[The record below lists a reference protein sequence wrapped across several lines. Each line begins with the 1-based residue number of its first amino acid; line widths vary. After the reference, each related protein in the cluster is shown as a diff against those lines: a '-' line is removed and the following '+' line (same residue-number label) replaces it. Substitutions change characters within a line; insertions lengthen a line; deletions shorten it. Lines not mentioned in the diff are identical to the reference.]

1 MGPRELLGDEMTTAT
16 LKGSERPSLGE
27 FFLRAPAVGP
37 ALALLVAIVVF
48 SLSTDT
54 FLDLDNLSLVVQQSL
69 VVGTLALG
77 QTLIILTAGIDL
89 ANAAAM
95 VLATLIMAKLV
106 VGGVSGIWALLLG
119 IVATV
124 AIGMVTGSLVTRI
137 KLPPFIVTLGLL
149 TVLTAAAKLFASG
162 QAVPVAD
169 ELLKWLGTRRYL
181 FGGIPI
187 TYGMTLALLMYLG
200 LWYALTRTPWGKH
213 VYAVGNA
220 PESARLSGIKVNR
233 TILSVYIVAGVI
245 VGIAAWQALGRVPN
259 ADPNAFQLGNLD
271 SITAVVLGGAS
282 LFGGRGS
289 VLGTMMGALVVA
301 VLRSGLT
308 QLGVD
313 ALYQDVATGAL
324 LIGAVCVDRFARRQQ
339 S

>member
-1 MGPRELLGDEMTTAT
+1 MTTAT
-16 LKGSERPSLGE
+16 LKGNERPSIGE

-69 VVGTLALG
+69 VIGTLALG

-124 AIGMVTGSLVTRI
+124 VIGMVTGSLVTRI

>member
-1 MGPRELLGDEMTTAT
+1 MTTAT
-16 LKGSERPSLGE
+16 LKGGERPTLGE

>member
-1 MGPRELLGDEMTTAT
+1 MSTVT
-16 LKGSERPSLGE
+16 LKGNERPTIGE

-106 VGGVSGIWALLLG
+106 VGGVPGIWALLLG

-124 AIGMVTGSLVTRI
+124 VIGSVTGSLVTRI

-233 TILSVYIVAGVI
+233 TILSVYLVAGVI

>member
-1 MGPRELLGDEMTTAT
+1 MTSAVAA
-16 LKGSERPSLGE
+16 RPQDRPTLGE

-37 ALALLVAIVVF
+37 ALALLVAILVF

-54 FLDLDNLSLVVQQSL
+54 FLKLDNLSLVVQQSL

-89 ANAAAM
+89 SNAAAM
-95 VLATLIMAKLV
+95 VLATLIMAKIFV
-106 VGGVSGIWALLLG
+106 SGVSGIFALLLG
-119 IVATV
+119 IAAAVV
-124 AIGMVTGSLVTRI
+124 IGGVVGSLVTRI
-137 KLPPFIVTLGLL
+137 KLPPFIVTLGFL
-149 TVLTAAAKLFASG
+149 TMLTAAAKLFAGG
-162 QAVPVAD
+162 QAIPVPNG
-169 ELLKWLGTRRYL
+169 LLTWLGTRRYL

-187 TYGMTLALLMYLG
+187 TYGMTVALLMYLVV
-200 LWYALTRTPWGKH
+200 WYALTKTAWGKH

-220 PESARLSGIKVNR
+220 PEAARLSGIKVNR
-233 TILSVYIVAGVI
+233 TLLSVYLTAGFI
-245 VGIAAWQALGRVPN
+245 FGIAAWQALGRVPN

-271 SITAVVLGGAS
+271 SITAVVLGGTS

-289 VLGTMMGALVVA
+289 VIGTMMCALVVA

-308 QLGVD
+308 QMGVD

-324 LIGAVCVDRFARRQQ
+324 LVAAVAVDRFARRQA
-339 S
+339 

>member
-1 MGPRELLGDEMTTAT
+1 MTTAT
-16 LKGSERPSLGE
+16 LKGNERPSIGE

-124 AIGMVTGSLVTRI
+124 VIGMVTGSLVTRI

-149 TVLTAAAKLFASG
+149 TVLTAAAKLFADG

-187 TYGMTLALLMYLG
+187 TYGMTLALLMYLA

>member
-1 MGPRELLGDEMTTAT
+1 MSTAT
-16 LKGSERPSLGE
+16 LKGNERPSIGE

-48 SLSTDT
+48 SASTDT

-69 VVGTLALG
+69 VIGTLALG

-106 VGGVSGIWALLLG
+106 AGGVSGIWALLLG

-233 TILSVYIVAGVI
+233 TILSVYLVAGVI

>member
-1 MGPRELLGDEMTTAT
+1 MSTAT
-16 LKGSERPSLGE
+16 LKGNERPSIGE

-48 SLSTDT
+48 SASTDT

-69 VVGTLALG
+69 VIGTLALG

-106 VGGVSGIWALLLG
+106 AGGVSGIWALLLG

>member
-1 MGPRELLGDEMTTAT
+1 MTTAT